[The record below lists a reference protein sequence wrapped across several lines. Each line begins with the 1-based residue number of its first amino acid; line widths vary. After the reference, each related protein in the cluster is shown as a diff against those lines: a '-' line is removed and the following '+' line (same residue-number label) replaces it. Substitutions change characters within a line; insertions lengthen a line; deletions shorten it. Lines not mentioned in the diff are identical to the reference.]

1 MAQVFPAHQCIVV
14 GGGLA
19 GFSAAHTVL
28 EHGGRCVCLDKSPFC
43 GGNSTKATSGING
56 AGTSTQK
63 AKGIK
68 DSGETFLADTL
79 KGGAKK
85 PEIAKVMCYESGPG
99 VEWLIEK
106 FDLDLSLVARL
117 GGHSQQRTHR
127 GAERFPGMTITYA
140 LMQRFEKIA
149 ETSDRARIVN
159 KARVFNL
166 LCNGKT
172 VIGCE
177 YEKAGMSY
185 KEYGPVIMCSG
196 GFGAD
201 FSSNGYLAQYR
212 PDLLHLPTTNGE
224 HCTGDGI
231 KMGER
236 VGAKTIDL
244 EWVQVHPTGL
254 VKPDDADAKVKFLA
268 AEALRG
274 VGGVLIDREGKRF
287 ANELGRRDYVT
298 GRMWKNKPP
307 FRLCLNS
314 KASKEIHWHVEHY
327 KGRGVMKYYASGR
340 DLAKEMGIP
349 EKVIEDTFNDH
360 TSLGQKQE
368 SDPDGGKYDAYPTG
382 KSHDVWGKKFF
393 HNLPTVIDDEYN
405 VAIVT
410 PSIHYCMGGLEIT
423 MKGEV
428 LGPGDQPIQGFYA
441 AGEIAGGVHGN
452 NRLGGSSLLDCVA
465 YGRVAGR
472 SCASWMFGKDGKYR
486 LFPTYNLD
494 EHLQGGGY

>member
-1 MAQVFPAHQCIVV
+1 MLFRSVFPASQAIVV

-19 GFSAAHTVL
+19 GVSAANTIL
-28 EHGGRCVCLDKSPFC
+28 EHGGNVILLDKSSFC

-56 AGTSTQK
+56 ANTRSQRM
-63 AKGIK
+63 KGVF
-68 DSGETFLADTL
+68 DSNEIFTGDTL
-79 KGGAKK
+79 RGGAKK
-85 PEIAKVMCYESGPG
+85 PEIVKVLCENSGAD
-99 VEWLIEK
+99 VEWLMDN
-106 FDLDLSLVARL
+106 FGLDLSLVARL
-117 GGHSQQRTHR
+117 GGHSQPRTHR

-159 KARVFNL
+159 KARVYNL
-166 LCNGKT
+166 ICNGKT

-201 FSSNGYLAQYR
+201 FSADGYLAQYR

-314 KASKEIHWHVEHY
+314 KASKEIHWHCEHY
-327 KGRGVMKYYASGR
+327 KGRGVMKGYESGR
-340 DLAKEMGIP
+340 ALAKDMGID
-349 EKVIEDTFNDH
+349 EKVLEETFKEH
-360 TSLGQKQE
+360 TALGEKQE
-368 SDPDGGKYDAYPTG
+368 KDPNGGKYDAYPSG

-393 HNLPTVIDDEYN
+393 HNLPTVIDDAYS

-428 LGPGDQPIQGFYA
+428 VDGSDKPIQGFYA

-452 NRLGGSSLLDCVA
+452 NRLGGNSLLDCVVF
-465 YGRVAGR
+465 GRVAAKAA
-472 SCASWMFGKDGKYR
+472 CEYTFGAGGK
-486 LFPTYNLD
+486 FQMCPKPD
-494 EHLQGGGY
+494 ELKTLVA

>member
-1 MAQVFPAHQCIVV
+1 MAY
-14 GGGLA
+14 
-19 GFSAAHTVL
+19 
-28 EHGGRCVCLDKSPFC
+28 
-43 GGNSTKATSGING
+43 N
-56 AGTSTQK
+56 
-63 AKGIK
+63 
-68 DSGETFLADTL
+68 
-79 KGGAKK
+79 
-85 PEIAKVMCYESGPG
+85 
-99 VEWLIEK
+99 
-106 FDLDLSLVARL
+106 
-117 GGHSQQRTHR
+117 
-127 GAERFPGMTITYA
+127 
-140 LMQRFEKIA
+140 
-149 ETSDRARIVN
+149 
-159 KARVFNL
+159 
-166 LCNGKT
+166 
-172 VIGCE
+172 
-177 YEKAGMSY
+177 
-185 KEYGPVIMCSG
+185 EYGPVIMCSG

-201 FSSNGYLAQYR
+201 FSADGYLAKFR

-236 VGAKTIDL
+236 IGATTIDL

-274 VGGVLIDREGKRF
+274 VGGVLIDKEGKRF

-314 KASKEIHWHVEHY
+314 KAAKEIHWHVEHY
-327 KGRGVMKYYASGR
+327 CGRGVMKRYDSGAA
-340 DLAKEMGIP
+340 LAKDMGIDVSVL
-349 EKVIEDTFNDH
+349 KQTLDDH
-360 TSLGQKQE
+360 TSIGEKQL
-368 SDPDGGKYDAYPTG
+368 SNPDGGKFDAYPNG
-382 KSHDVWGKKFF
+382 KSHDEWGKKFF
-393 HNLPTVIDDEYN
+393 HNLPTSVEDAYA

-410 PSIHYCMGGLEIT
+410 PSIHYCMGGLQIT

-428 LGPGDQPIQGFYA
+428 VTGENDAPMPGFYA

-472 SCASWMFGKDGKYR
+472 NCAEWMFGKDGKYR

-494 EHLQGGGY
+494 